1 MKFYAKFLILDDHS
15 FFNNMTDIECL
26 CRYIQCFSMF
36 TIDRLT
42 LKFLS
47 TFSNI
52 LYQEYDFHE
61 AKSQLSS
68 LDSQPRSYHT
78 NLQLFIASC
87 RLRCK
92 ISAEPSG
99 FVWFGFSVKKIA
111 QSSDIVRLSPSSE
124 N

>member
-1 MKFYAKFLILDDHS
+1 MTTH

-52 LYQEYDFHE
+52 LYQQDDFHE
-61 AKSQLSS
+61 AKS
-68 LDSQPRSYHT
+68 
-78 NLQLFIASC
+78 
-87 RLRCK
+87 
-92 ISAEPSG
+92 
-99 FVWFGFSVKKIA
+99 
-111 QSSDIVRLSPSSE
+111 
-124 N
+124 

>member
-1 MKFYAKFLILDDHS
+1 MNVHGQKWNFMLNFWSWMTTH

-52 LYQEYDFHE
+52 LYQQDDFHE
-61 AKSQLSS
+61 AKS
-68 LDSQPRSYHT
+68 
-78 NLQLFIASC
+78 
-87 RLRCK
+87 
-92 ISAEPSG
+92 
-99 FVWFGFSVKKIA
+99 
-111 QSSDIVRLSPSSE
+111 
-124 N
+124 